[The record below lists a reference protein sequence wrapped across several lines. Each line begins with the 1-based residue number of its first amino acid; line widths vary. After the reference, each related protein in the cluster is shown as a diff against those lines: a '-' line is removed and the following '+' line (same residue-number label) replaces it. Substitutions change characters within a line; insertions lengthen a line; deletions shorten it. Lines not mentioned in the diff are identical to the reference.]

1 VNQTKQHDYADGPV
15 AQDYGELIG
24 VPFKV
29 FLSNGVVE
37 KVDEKTGK
45 VMTEITDLPGLIA
58 CILQARVLHPRKLSG
73 DELKFIRVA
82 LRLKSAEV
90 AEDIL
95 DVSPEHYSRCET
107 GTKTLSTSTEKFYR
121 MRVFLQAGCKHK
133 AVQELKEKM
142 QKENAEIDAT
152 EEIKEA
158 FEAFQS
164 VFFDMKIK
172 NIFPVGDELAFSFVH
187 RPVDRRPR
195 RARGKDDGKWHKKAA

>member
-1 VNQTKQHDYADGPV
+1 MQHDYADSPV

-29 FLSNGVVE
+29 FLSGGVVE

-58 CILQARVLHPRKLSG
+58 CVLQARVLHPRKLSG
-73 DELKFIRVA
+73 EELKFIRVA

-121 MRVFLQAGCKHK
+121 MRIFLQAGSKHM
-133 AVQELKEKM
+133 AVQELKERM
-142 QKENAEIDAT
+142 QKENAEIDP
-152 EEIKEA
+152 EEVKEA

-172 NIFPVGDELAFSFVH
+172 NIFPVGDELAFSFIH
-187 RPVDRRPR
+187 RRDDRSR
-195 RARGKDDGKWHKKAA
+195 RARGRDDGKWHREAA